1 MVTRIESHPPRTP
14 TGKLPP
20 QPWMTAPEI
29 QSIIAALTAKGA
41 EVRFVGGCV
50 RDAIRKLDTTDIDI
64 ATPDRPEVVIG
75 LLEDRGIKAI
85 PTGLSHGTVTVVSGV
100 WNIEITT
107 LRVDL
112 QTDGRHAKVAFTD
125 DWIADA
131 ARRDFTINTLSSTID
146 GDVYDPF
153 SGMDDLAKGRVK
165 FVGNAQDRIEEDIL
179 RLLRFFRMH
188 ATYSKTG
195 PNKSARAAC
204 KKLASRLPELSGER
218 IRTEFFR
225 TLLAPDPADTIV
237 LMRGDKI
244 LESILPEVT
253 EVGRLRTLT
262 FLETRAIK
270 VPTVAPDD
278 LRRFAALIKVGA
290 LGATQLA
297 KRLKL
302 SNKQA
307 QRLKALTINTP
318 LTSPDLSPEA
328 RRKQLYQLGSDLVR
342 DLVLLAWADE
352 LLTEPRR
359 SSARTDQWVMLLKE
373 VDDWK
378 PISFPLRGKDVLE
391 MGIEPSQKVGE
402 ILQAVESWWEAENFM
417 PDQEA
422 CLKRL
427 SELTA
432 N

>member
-1 MVTRIESHPPRTP
+1 MAMRIESLPTLTP

-29 QSIIAALTAKGA
+29 RSIIAALTAKGS

-64 ATPDRPEVVIG
+64 ATPDRPEVVID

-100 WNIEITT
+100 WNVEITT

-112 QTDGRHAKVAFTD
+112 QTDGRHAKVTFTN

-153 SGMDDLAKGRVK
+153 SGMDDLAKGRVR
-165 FVGNAQDRIEEDIL
+165 FVGNAQNRIEEDIL

-195 PNKSARAAC
+195 PNKSAIAAC
-204 KKLASRLPELSGER
+204 RKLASRLPELSGER

-225 TLLAPDPADTIV
+225 TLLAPASADTIA

-244 LESILPEVT
+244 LESILPEIT

-262 FLETRAIK
+262 FLETRALN
-270 VPTVAPDD
+270 VPTVVPDEI
-278 LRRFAALIKVGA
+278 RRLAALINVDEMGA
-290 LGATQLA
+290 KQLA
-297 KRLKL
+297 ARLKL

-307 QRLKALTINTP
+307 DRLVKLSTQPQATSPELSTHTIRLQLRHLGANVTRDLLLIAWAGELSTEVCQSSSRTAQWTAILEEIDNWVPIGFP
-318 LTSPDLSPEA
+318 LTGL
-328 RRKQLYQLGSDLVR
+328 
-342 DLVLLAWADE
+342 
-352 LLTEPRR
+352 
-359 SSARTDQWVMLLKE
+359 
-373 VDDWK
+373 
-378 PISFPLRGKDVLE
+378 DVL
-391 MGIEPSQKVGE
+391 KVGVE
-402 ILQAVESWWEAENFM
+402 PGKPVGDVLNVIESWWESEEYA
-417 PDQEA
+417 PDREA
-422 CLKRL
+422 CLEYL
-427 SELTA
+427 ENLTA